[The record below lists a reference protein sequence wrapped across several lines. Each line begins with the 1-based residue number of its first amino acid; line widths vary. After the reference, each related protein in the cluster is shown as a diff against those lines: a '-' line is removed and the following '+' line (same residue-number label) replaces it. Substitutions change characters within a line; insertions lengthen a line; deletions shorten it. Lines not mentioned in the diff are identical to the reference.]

1 MAKFGF
7 DVSDVSPDT
16 GAAGGSYDPIPEG
29 EYWLKALDAE
39 EKATSAGTG
48 SYIKVKFEVVKGEHA
63 GRLLWQNF
71 NVNNPSA
78 KAQQIG
84 RQQLVAWAAACGKP
98 DADDTDKLLE
108 KPFRAD
114 VIVEKGT
121 GGYKDSNRIRAFLF
135 DNGGAS
141 APAAPKAAAPK
152 AAAPAAKAA
161 APAPASKTANPW
173 D

>member
-7 DVSDVSPDT
+7 DTSDVTPDT
-16 GAAGGSYDPIPEG
+16 GAGGGGSYEPFPPG
-29 EYWLKALDAE
+29 EYIVKALEAE
-39 EKATSAGTG
+39 EKTTSRGDGT
-48 SYIKVKFEVVKGEHA
+48 YIKVKFEVVKGEHT

-71 NVNNPSA
+71 NVVNQSA

-108 KPFRAD
+108 KPCRAE
-114 VIVEKGT
+114 VIIEKGT
-121 GGYKDSNRIRAFLF
+121 GGYSDSNKIKAFLF
-135 DNGGAS
+135 DA
-141 APAAPKAAAPK
+141 AETAKPAAPKPAAPK
-152 AAAPAAKAA
+152 PAAPAAAK
-161 APAPASKTANPW
+161 SANPW

>member
-29 EYWLKALDAE
+29 EYILKALDAE

-48 SYIKVKFEVVKGEHA
+48 SYIKVKFEVVKGEYA
-63 GRLLWQNF
+63 GRLIWQNF
-71 NVNNPSA
+71 NVNNPSE
-78 KAQQIG
+78 KAQRIG
-84 RQQLVAWAAACGKP
+84 RQQMVAWATACGKP

-108 KPFRAD
+108 KQFSAA
-114 VIVEKGT
+114 VSIEKGT
-121 GGYKDSNRIRAFLF
+121 GGYSDSNRIKAFLF
-135 DNGGAS
+135 DQEA
-141 APAAPKAAAPK
+141 APAKAAPKPAAKPAP
-152 AAAPAAKAA
+152 AAAPA
-161 APAPASKTANPW
+161 SKSANPW